1 MSEKQKEAL
10 DWLDE
15 LELYA
20 KEKQLSMRILDSIM
34 ECRKNVAAD
43 NANWDQINFQIE
55 ELLESIAKKTLPS
68 TAQMDDCDNGVSLQA
83 VEDQLKSMLKRCHAE
98 NETSVNNTMGRTH
111 IIIDTLF
118 LHLQEITRVKA
129 HWAEM
134 KNEDLFLSFFQRAKK
149 EYQGNVLTLL
159 REILKDVSSNYSNMV
174 ERVRSMFQSI
184 GGYKHGIGNEKFY
197 NEYDTKKE
205 GLDNR
210 IRSEIEVWETGGE
223 GIIVLG
229 EETREIIKSI
239 VKKFQRKRKIFAWIP
254 VIVLI
259 CILFGSAVSVYIQAS
274 TVPESAQEEIEESK
288 TSKEQVVEW
297 ITQRIKEQAEQ
308 RLSPED
314 AAQAKEAELWVMRS
328 IVIWVVAII
337 LLIVVA
343 YAFYLLFLKIWCKN
357 QICKHCEKYLK
368 DRLADFKQNNNLLF
382 QMNDIIATSLEEYEQ
397 QYVALLNELLAGS
410 CFAPDSQEKQEVN
423 QFASIQNRWSA
434 IKYQ

>member
-1 MSEKQKEAL
+1 MSDKQKEAL

-34 ECRKNVAAD
+34 ECRKNVEAD

-68 TAQMDDCDNGVSLQA
+68 TVQMDDCDNGVSLQA
-83 VEDQLKSMLKRCHAE
+83 VEDQLKSMLKRCHGE
-98 NETSVNNTMGRTH
+98 NETSVNNTMERTH
-111 IIIDTLF
+111 IIISTLF
-118 LHLQEITRVKA
+118 SHLQEITRVKA
-129 HWAEM
+129 HLAEM
-134 KNEDLFLSFFQRAKK
+134 ENENLYFGFFQRAKK

-159 REILKDVSSNYSNMV
+159 REILEDISSNYSNMV
-174 ERVRSMFQSI
+174 DRMRSMFQSL
-184 GGYKHGIGNEKFY
+184 GGYKHGTGNEKFY

-210 IRSEIEVWETGGE
+210 IKSEIEVLETGGE
-223 GIIVLG
+223 EIIFLG
-229 EETREIIKSI
+229 EETREIIKPI
-239 VKKFQRKRKIFAWIP
+239 VKKFERKRKIFAWIP

-274 TVPESAQEEIEESK
+274 TVPESAQEKIEESK

-297 ITQRIKEQAEQ
+297 ITEQIIKPAEQ
-308 RLSPED
+308 RLSLEG
-314 AAQAKEAELWVMRS
+314 AALASTDKIWKILI

-368 DRLADFKQNNNLLF
+368 DKLEVFKQNNNLLS
-382 QMNDIIATSLEEYEQ
+382 QMNDIIAASLEEYEQ
-397 QYVALLNELLAGS
+397 QYAALLNELMAGS

-423 QFASIQNRWSA
+423 QFVSIRNRWSA

>member
-1 MSEKQKEAL
+1 
-10 DWLDE
+10 
-15 LELYA
+15 
-20 KEKQLSMRILDSIM
+20 
-34 ECRKNVAAD
+34 
-43 NANWDQINFQIE
+43 
-55 ELLESIAKKTLPS
+55 
-68 TAQMDDCDNGVSLQA
+68 MDDCDNCVSLQA
-83 VEDQLKSMLKRCHAE
+83 VEDQLKSMLKRCHAG
-98 NETSVNNTMGRTH
+98 NETSVNNTVDRTH

-129 HWAEM
+129 HLAEM
-134 KNEDLFLSFFQRAKK
+134 ENEDLFLGFFQRAKK

-174 ERVRSMFQSI
+174 ERMRSMFQSI

-210 IRSEIEVWETGGE
+210 IKSEIEVLDTSGE
-223 GIIVLG
+223 EIIVLG
-229 EETREIIKSI
+229 EETREIIKPI

-274 TVPESAQEEIEESK
+274 TVPERAQEKIEESK

-297 ITQRIKEQAEQ
+297 ITEQIIKPAEQ
-308 RLSPED
+308 RLSLEG
-314 AAQAKEAELWVMRS
+314 AALASTDKIWKILI

-368 DRLADFKQNNNLLF
+368 DKLEIFKQNNNLLS
-382 QMNDIIATSLEEYEQ
+382 QMNDIIATSLEEYEE
-397 QYVALLNELLAGS
+397 QYAALLNELMAGS

-423 QFASIQNRWSA
+423 QFVSIRNRWSA